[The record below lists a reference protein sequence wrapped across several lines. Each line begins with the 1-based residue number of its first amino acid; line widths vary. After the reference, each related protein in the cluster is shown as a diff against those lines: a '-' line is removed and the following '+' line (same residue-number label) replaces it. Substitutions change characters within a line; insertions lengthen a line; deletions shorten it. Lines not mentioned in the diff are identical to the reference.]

1 MAEVRMSVNVSTFRK
16 YSRTIAL
23 TASCSLIAFAA
34 GCSHS
39 KPSIPATPQAFSSQD
54 AAGQAL
60 YAAAKAHDTNAL
72 ITVFG
77 SNAKELVLS
86 GDPADDTKNQN
97 RFVAAYDQMHRWDKL
112 VDGNYILTIG
122 ASNYPLPFPLAKN
135 TSGQWYFDGNDA
147 KEEILARRVGENEM
161 RAMDVLS
168 AIADAEDE
176 YYSQLHDDSKVQ
188 QYAQKFASDPGKHD
202 GLYWKVSEGEKESP
216 LGPLVAAAAADGHSG
231 NPNEP
236 YHGYFY
242 RILTKQG
249 EDATGGAMDYVVDG
263 AMTGGY
269 AILAW
274 PAEYANSG
282 VMTFAITSDG
292 AIYQKDLGP
301 DTANAV
307 KSIDK
312 LDLDPGWKLLE

>member
-23 TASCSLIAFAA
+23 SAACSLVAFAA
-34 GCSHS
+34 GCSNA

-135 TSGQWYFDGNDA
+135 ASGQWYFDGNDA
-147 KEEILARRVGENEM
+147 KKEILARRVGENEM

-176 YYSQLHDDSKVQ
+176 YYSQLHDESEVQ